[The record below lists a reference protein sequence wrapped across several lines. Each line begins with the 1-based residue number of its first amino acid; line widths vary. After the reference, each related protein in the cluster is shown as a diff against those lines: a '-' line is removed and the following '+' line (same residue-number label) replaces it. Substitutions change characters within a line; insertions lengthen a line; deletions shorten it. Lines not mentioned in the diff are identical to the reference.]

1 MLSKLFLILLLVFS
15 PGSKVATRPVNHRLT
30 DQTMRHIL
38 NTLPKMVPQLQKAG
52 ITVSQAYYIW
62 PRDAALDAKGEKILE
77 NYGYDALQLN
87 ALEIFCK
94 AWFCINYDSLIQQRQ
109 KIIMTTEEQTTE
121 NPYITDEQ
129 KRINIH
135 ILNKDLGHSREELEQ
150 SVGKDNL
157 RQVQVYK
164 IKIQEIW
171 KKIQEDIE

>member
-1 MLSKLFLILLLVFS
+1 MLGKLFLILFLVFTS
-15 PGSKVATRPVNHRLT
+15 GPLPATRPVDSFLT
-30 DQTMRHIL
+30 DQKMQHIL
-38 NTLPKMVPQLQKAG
+38 RTLPKMVPQLQEAG
-52 ITVSQAYYIW
+52 IIVSQAYYIW
-62 PRDAALDAKGEKILE
+62 PRDAALDANGEKILE

-87 ALEIFCK
+87 ALETFCK

-109 KIIMTTEEQTTE
+109 KIIITTEEQTTE

-135 ILNKDLGHSREELEQ
+135 ILNKDLGHSKEELEQ

-164 IKIQEIW
+164 IKIKEIW
-171 KKIQEDIE
+171 KNIDH